1 MKPSLRENILIE
13 STVVGNLRTSI
24 VSLALTIALK
34 GYASKTNNKNIK
46 IIADLIHLL
55 ILLIVINNLHT
66 LFQINKDNKSWQIYL
81 YYTIN
86 FIFIG
91 IIIYSYLYC

>member
-34 GYASKTNNKNIK
+34 NYAEKNQNIK
-46 IIADLIHLL
+46 IIANLVHLL

>member
-13 STVVGNLRTSI
+13 STVVGNLRTCI

-34 GYASKTNNKNIK
+34 NYAEKHKNIR